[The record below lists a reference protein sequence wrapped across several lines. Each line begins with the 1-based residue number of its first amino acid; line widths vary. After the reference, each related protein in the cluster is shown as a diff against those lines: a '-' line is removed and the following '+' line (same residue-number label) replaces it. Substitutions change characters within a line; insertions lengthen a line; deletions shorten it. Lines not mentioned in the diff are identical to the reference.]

1 MTMERDKEPV
11 RAGERLSTRDLAS
24 PSHRAADAI
33 GTPAPEA
40 RDCSD
45 RSDAETAATSAAAG
59 TPSAKSQ
66 GADPAEPLNGEL
78 ATTQPP
84 SGDTHGSGG
93 LAASASTDVD
103 SPDSENAVIR
113 GSAMGTN
120 TVPSTSDAGEPL
132 VPSELSTTFQQ
143 RWEAIQTQ
151 FVDEP
156 RGAVEEADGLV
167 ANLMQELA
175 ASFAREREQLEA
187 QWDRGEDISTEDL
200 RIALQRYRSF
210 FQRLLST

>member
-1 MTMERDKEPV
+1 MERDKEAV

-24 PSHRAADAI
+24 PRHRAADAI

-40 RDCSD
+40 REYSD
-45 RSDAETAATSAAAG
+45 PSDAETAATSAAAG
-59 TPSAKSQ
+59 TTSAKSP
-66 GADPAEPLNGEL
+66 GADPAEPPNGEL
-78 ATTQPP
+78 ATTQPS
-84 SGDTHGSGG
+84 SGATHGSGD

-103 SPDSENAVIR
+103 SPEGENAAIR
-113 GSAMGTN
+113 VSAMGTD
-120 TVPSTSDAGEPL
+120 TVPSTSEAGEAL
-132 VPSELSTTFQQ
+132 VPAELSKTFQQ